1 MRRALL
7 PLLLLACA
15 PAPPSSWTIEWN
27 GLAKLDAAAAI
38 AVAQDLA
45 PCRAGADYLS
55 GGTIIFYDGAVQ
67 DCGGAIPLSGCWDWD
82 FTYRITWR
90 SDIASTALL
99 DELGH
104 AIWMACH
111 GEIGENGNHDYDADF
126 AAWVGAARAELQRR
140 VP

>member
-1 MRRALL
+1 MNRALL

-15 PAPPSSWTIEWN
+15 PAPPPSWTVEWN
-27 GLAKLDAAAAI
+27 GLSQLDAAAAI
-38 AVAQDLA
+38 AVARDLSLCA
-45 PCRAGADYLS
+45 AGRDYMQ
-55 GGTIIFYDGAVQ
+55 GGKIIFYDGPA
-67 DCGGAIPLSGCWDWD
+67 DCGGTIPLSGCWDWD

-104 AIWMACH
+104 AIWMACY
-111 GEIGENGNHDYDADF
+111 GEIGENGNHDYAADF
-126 AAWVGAARAELQRR
+126 AAWVGSARAELQRR